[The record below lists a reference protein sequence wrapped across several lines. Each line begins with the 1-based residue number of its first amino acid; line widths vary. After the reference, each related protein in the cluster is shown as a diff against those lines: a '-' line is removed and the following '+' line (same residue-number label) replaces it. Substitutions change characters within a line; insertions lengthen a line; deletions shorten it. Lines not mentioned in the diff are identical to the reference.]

1 MWARRLQMGRG
12 NEGEQTMNSWRHIGT
27 VIVVAI
33 TAAASA
39 AYSAAGE
46 TFTATASVKGAGG
59 AAATAPITVTV
70 DRTTPQKEADTLV
83 AAFKSGGA
91 AGLRKAL
98 AGVKPTGSIT
108 LAGSKPTPARIA
120 IERSTDKGRL
130 ITVVTDTPILHL
142 GAGLPGAKPKEG
154 YDFAVLDLEVATGGR
169 GSGSLTP
176 AAKLGLKGGA
186 FVVDGYSSEPMRLT
200 AVTAKK

>member
-1 MWARRLQMGRG
+1 MGRG
-12 NEGEQTMNSWRHIGT
+12 NEGEQTMNSWRQFAT
-27 VIVVAI
+27 AIVLAI
-33 TAAASA
+33 MAAASA
-39 AYSAAGE
+39 AYGAAGE

-98 AGVKPTGSIT
+98 AGVAPTGSIKLGGGQAVT
-108 LAGSKPTPARIA
+108 TRLT

-130 ITVVTDTPILHL
+130 LTILTDKPVLFV
-142 GAGLPGAKPKEG
+142 GGGLPGAKAKEG
-154 YDFAVLDLEVATGGR
+154 YDFAVLDLEVDAKGDGKGTLASAARLKATD
-169 GSGSLTP
+169 S
-176 AAKLGLKGGA
+176 A
-186 FVVDGYSSEPMRLT
+186 FVVEDYGTEPVQLT
-200 AVTAKK
+200 AVKSTKQ